1 VEILKKL
8 TDAFGVSGREDEI
21 NAVITE
27 LVKDYADEIKY
38 DGIDNVIAVKKGN
51 GKDKKKIMVSA
62 HKDEIGFMIMSID
75 SDGYIN
81 LRPIGGIP
89 VSLSI
94 GNRIIFKN
102 GTVGVLS
109 FKKDSENIKNN
120 NVGDMFADIG
130 AKNKE
135 DALNYVKPGDVGSYY
150 GPLCELKNDR
160 VIAKALDN
168 RIGCYIAIKTMME
181 NTKPYNDIYYVFT
194 SQEELGLKGATV
206 ASRVVKPD
214 IAVAVDV
221 TSSFDTPV
229 TKEGNSVLGGGAAIK
244 IMDRSVICDEKLIS
258 IMQDICKKSEIAY
271 QSDIL
276 AAGGTD
282 AGAIY
287 TSNEGVRT
295 GGISIPMR
303 YVHGPVGMVD
313 MNDVKACISLLKG
326 FIGQKI

>member
-1 VEILKKL
+1 MEILEKL
-8 TDAFGVSGREDEI
+8 TAAFGVSGRENEI
-21 NAVITE
+21 NQLITD
-27 LVKDYADEIKY
+27 LVKDYVDEVVT
-38 DGIDNVIAVKKGN
+38 DGIDNVIAIKKGY
-51 GKDKKKIMVSA
+51 GEKKKRIMISA
-62 HKDEIGFMIMSID
+62 HKDEIGFMVMNID
-75 SDGYIN
+75 SDGFIN

-94 GNRIIFKN
+94 GNRIIFRN

-109 FKKDSENIKNN
+109 FKKDVENIKNN

-135 DALNYVKPGDVGSYY
+135 DALKYIKPGDVGSYY
-150 GPLCELKNDR
+150 GPLCMLKNDR
-160 VIAKALDN
+160 VVAKALDN
-168 RIGCYIAIKTMME
+168 RIGCYVAIKALTE

-194 SQEELGLKGATV
+194 SQEELGLKGAIV
-206 ASRVVKPD
+206 ASRVVKPE

-229 TKEGNSVLGGGAAIK
+229 TKEGNAVLGGGTAIK
-244 IMDRSVICDEKLIS
+244 IMDRSVICDESLIH
-258 IMQDICKKSEIAY
+258 IMQDICKTEDIAY

-295 GGISIPMR
+295 GGLSIPMR
-303 YVHGPVGMVD
+303 YVHGPVGVVD
-313 MNDVKACISLLKG
+313 MNDVKACIALLKS
-326 FIGQKI
+326 FVNQKI

>member
-1 VEILKKL
+1 MEILEKL
-8 TDAFGVSGREDEI
+8 TSAFGVSGRENEI
-21 NAVITE
+21 NEVITRMVHSFVDE
-27 LVKDYADEIKY
+27 VKT
-38 DGIDNVIAVKKGN
+38 DGIDNVIAIKKGYGEN
-51 GKDKKKIMVSA
+51 KKRIMISA
-62 HKDEIGFMIMSID
+62 HKDEIGFMVMSID

-94 GNRIIFKN
+94 GNRIIFRN

-109 FKKDSENIKNN
+109 FKKDAENIKNN

-135 DALNYVKPGDVGSYY
+135 DAMNYVRPGDVGSYY
-150 GPLCELKNDR
+150 GPLCMLQNDR
-160 VIAKALDN
+160 IVAKALDN
-168 RIGCYIAIKTMME
+168 RIGCYVAIKTLME
-181 NTKPYNDIYYVFT
+181 NTNPYNDVYYVFT
-194 SQEELGLKGATV
+194 SQEELGLKGAIV

-214 IAVAVDV
+214 VAVAVDV

-229 TKEGNSVLGGGAAIK
+229 TKEGNAVLGAGAAIK
-244 IMDRSVICDEKLIS
+244 IMDRSVICDETVIS
-258 IMQDICKKSEIAY
+258 VMQNICKEHDITQ

-295 GGISIPMR
+295 GGVSIPMR
-303 YVHGPVGMVD
+303 YVHGPVGVVD
-313 MNDVKACISLLKG
+313 MNDVKACIELLKA
-326 FIGQKI
+326 FVNQKI

>member
-1 VEILKKL
+1 MEILEKL
-8 TDAFGVSGREDEI
+8 TATFGVSGREDEI
-21 NAVITE
+21 NSLISE
-27 LVKDYADEIKY
+27 LVKDYADEIMY
-38 DGIDNVIAVKKGN
+38 DGIDNVIALKKGH
-51 GKDKKKIMVSA
+51 GKDKKRVMVSA

-75 SDGYIN
+75 SEGYIN

-102 GTVGVLS
+102 GTIGVLS
-109 FKKDSENIKNN
+109 FKKDAENIKNN
-120 NVGDMFADIG
+120 NVADMYADIG
-130 AKNKE
+130 AKDKE
-135 DALNYVKPGDVGSYY
+135 DALKYLKPGDVGSYY
-150 GPLCELKNDR
+150 GPLCVLKNER
-160 VIAKALDN
+160 IVAKALDN
-168 RIGCYIAIKTMME
+168 RIGCYIALKAMME
-181 NTKPYNDIYYVFT
+181 NTNPYNDIYYVFT
-194 SQEELGLKGATV
+194 SQEELGLKGAIV

-221 TSSFDTPV
+221 TSSFDTP
-229 TKEGNSVLGGGAAIK
+229 TSKDGNAVLGGGAAIK
-244 IMDRSVICDEKLIS
+244 IMDRSVICDEALIK
-258 IMQDICKKSEIAY
+258 IMQDICNVSDISW

-295 GGISIPMR
+295 AGISIPMR

-313 MNDVKACISLLKG
+313 MSDVRSCIALLKG
-326 FIGQKI
+326 FLSQKI